1 MSLCVILQVRPVASL
16 SIVPLSVA
24 QAAPKFHA
32 FPLGYTAEF
41 AAHLHDNIGRQFD
54 FADISLGQRL
64 NRYDI
69 VQVSPVAGNGSY
81 VVKVAK
87 QGDAILKVRMFD
99 I

>member
-1 MSLCVILQVRPVASL
+1 MILQVRPVASL
-16 SIVPLSVA
+16 SVVPLSVA
-24 QAAPKFHA
+24 QAAPNSKFHA

-81 VVKVAK
+81 VVKAAK